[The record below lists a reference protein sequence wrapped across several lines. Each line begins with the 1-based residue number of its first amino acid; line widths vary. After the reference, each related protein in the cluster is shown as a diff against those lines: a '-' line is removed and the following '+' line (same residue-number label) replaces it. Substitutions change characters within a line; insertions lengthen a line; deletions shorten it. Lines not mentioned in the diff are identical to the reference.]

1 MLYAAPVWTDVEV
14 YRAAANLRVLAPI
27 TEITAAVK
35 PEHTYSLLTFIPT
48 TPQIIIAGE
57 VYYTT
62 TKQRKNKNS
71 QTFTA
76 K

>member
-1 MLYAAPVWTDVEV
+1 MLSAAPVWTDVEV

-35 PEHTYSLLTFIPT
+35 PEHTYSLLTLIPT
-48 TPQIIIAGE
+48 TPQIIIAGGL
-57 VYYTT
+57 YYTTYT
-62 TKQRKNKNS
+62 TKQRKK
-71 QTFTA
+71 